1 MPPIRPA
8 KVETALLYLDYQ
20 PFAYAAFVDRLKLIF
35 GDDIPV
41 ALVDHRDG
49 SFGLINAGG
58 ILIKISQNQHPLALA
73 GFQGA
78 LTSCYTKMQHP
89 EAEGIVQAHRKT
101 IFVTVGDDSLLR
113 PDAPSGSQSPG
124 LVLFS
129 NRVHIAR
136 LVVSQIVALN
146 RPELIHWCP
155 SDQLLKPEQLS
166 PAEDP
171 GGLALQIHPS
181 LFSSG
186 VDENGSQKI
195 GFQAFGSEHV
205 TGHHVF
211 VEETAFA
218 LPAVIRAVNDFI
230 SSLTKTC
237 ELPKNGSVV
246 QLKSGAALRVTQAVA
261 DCRFPRNYLLVEV
274 LQPGRA
280 TIGALKPVGQGLQ
293 LAPRRARDTAA
304 DRTITRAV
312 PPAHRDLTPLFRV
325 AGLAAIVMLYLVASQ
340 FLDTANGLDLT
351 TLASN

>member
-8 KVETALLYLDYQ
+8 KIEAALLYLDYQ
-20 PFAYAAFVDRLKLIF
+20 PFAYAAFVDRLRLIF

-41 ALVDHRDG
+41 ALVDHRG
-49 SFGLINAGG
+49 GAFGLINADG
-58 ILIKISQNQHPLALA
+58 ILIKISQNQQPLALA

-78 LTSCYTKMQHP
+78 LASSYTKMQQP
-89 EAEGIVQAHRKT
+89 EAEDIVQGHRKT

-113 PDAPSGSQSPG
+113 PDAAPETQSPG
-124 LVLFS
+124 VVLFS

-166 PAEDP
+166 SVEDP

-218 LPAVIRAVNDFI
+218 LPGVIRAVNDFI

-237 ELPKNGSVV
+237 ELPKSGSVV
-246 QLKSGAALRVTQAVA
+246 QMKSGAALRVTQAVA
-261 DCRFPRNYLLVEV
+261 DYRFPRNFLLVEV
-274 LQPGRA
+274 LQPGRV
-280 TIGALKPVGQGLQ
+280 TKGALKPVGRGLQ
-293 LAPRRARDTAA
+293 SASYRAEKTAA

-312 PPAHRDLTPLFRV
+312 PPADRDLTPLFRV

-340 FLDTANGLDLT
+340 FMELATAPGLT